1 MACADP
7 GGRVGQ
13 WHGDNVDV
21 PIDSDPVVDHSG
33 ANLALDIFVLDQ
45 RLGALL
51 DVVLRGTGV
60 SSAQFAVYSQISRGI
75 KSPKELLAV
84 LGLRPATLSGYL
96 SSMERRGD
104 LNRSREASD
113 RREHRLALTRQGRA
127 TYARC
132 LERFRIAV
140 QAMTSELGGI
150 DEINALRSALGKIDA
165 AIQRAQNTLPNESQ

>member
-1 MACADP
+1 
-7 GGRVGQ
+7 
-13 WHGDNVDV
+13 V
-21 PIDSDPVVDHSG
+21 PIDPNPVVNHSG

-45 RLGALL
+45 RLGTLL

-60 SSAQFAVYSQISRGI
+60 SPAQFAVYSQISSGV

-104 LNRSREASD
+104 LNRSREESD
-113 RREHRLALTRQGRA
+113 RREHRLALTQQGSA
-127 TYARC
+127 TYAHC

-150 DEINALRSALGKIDA
+150 DEINALRSALGKIDGA
-165 AIQRAQNTLPNESQ
+165 LQRAQAALPPES